1 MNEWYAKDMSRKMRS
16 TLKTKNNQGYAIG
29 QPPLGYKKDP
39 DNPKLWVIDEEG
51 AQIIEKIYNMRKQGE
66 STVKIAKLLK
76 FEKILIPSI
85 YEQKKVIENNR
96 LKIRE
101 MNIFGQLRWSGKF

>member
-1 MNEWYAKDMSRKMRS
+1 MNKWYAKDMSRKMRS
-16 TLKTKNNQGYAIG
+16 TLKIKNSQGYAIG

-51 AQIIEKIYNMRKQGE
+51 AQIIEKIYNLRKQGE

-76 FEKILIPSI
+76 FEKILIPSM
-85 YEQKKVIENNR
+85 YAAKKVIVNHR

-101 MNIFGQLRWSGKF
+101 MNIFGQLRWLEKF

>member
-16 TLKTKNNQGYAIG
+16 TLKTKDSQGYAIG

-51 AQIIEKIYNMRKQGE
+51 AQIVEKIYNLR
-66 STVKIAKLLK
+66 SLFVDNPK
-76 FEKILIPSI
+76 FRVIGVFFIPKWWLADGITLAVFS
-85 YEQKKVIENNR
+85 
-96 LKIRE
+96 
-101 MNIFGQLRWSGKF
+101 F